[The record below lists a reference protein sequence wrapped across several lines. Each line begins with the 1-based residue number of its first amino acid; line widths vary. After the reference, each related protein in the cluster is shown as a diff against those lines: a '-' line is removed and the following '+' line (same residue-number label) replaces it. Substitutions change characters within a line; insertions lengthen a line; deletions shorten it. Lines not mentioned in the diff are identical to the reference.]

1 MPQKSFFWS
10 SFIQIQLISSWIGI
24 QLFDI
29 LVRPSAP
36 GAASELAK
44 PPCRYDDALMGG
56 VRGGEFSTLFSTL
69 VRAQLAALVTTQ
81 QSQDG
86 KIGNKH
92 SRFQVDSEIEI
103 LLALP
108 VCHLSD
114 VLVMSSTAD
123 TVENWS

>member
-1 MPQKSFFWS
+1 MVARRGKCPKNNFF
-10 SFIQIQLISSWIGI
+10 GI
-24 QLFDI
+24 FGLLSYRYNLYQVGLEFQQLFDI

-44 PPCRYDDALMGG
+44 SPCRYDDALMGG

-92 SRFQVDSEIEI
+92 SRF
-103 LLALP
+103 
-108 VCHLSD
+108 
-114 VLVMSSTAD
+114 
-123 TVENWS
+123 